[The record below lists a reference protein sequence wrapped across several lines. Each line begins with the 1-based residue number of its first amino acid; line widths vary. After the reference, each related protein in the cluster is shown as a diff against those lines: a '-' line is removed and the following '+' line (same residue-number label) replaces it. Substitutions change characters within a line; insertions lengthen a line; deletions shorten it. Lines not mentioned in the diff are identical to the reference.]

1 MEQKTQQN
9 GARAKI
15 LRALANGARAKI
27 LRALADYSG
36 CGLTTA
42 EIAEAA
48 GLTARQVRDN
58 SGEAKKVGLL
68 TIEQDETTRF
78 VTYYITQKGREWLS
92 SGAGDE
98 ATVDGTGQ
106 DGEEHPAMY
115 APEDHSETESAPT
128 GVFPCYSA
136 YMIRAIGSLPNQ
148 NLVSELETAIAM
160 ARRSDDEVIVYGL
173 VEIGR
178 TVRKT
183 VFVTA

>member
-1 MEQKTQQN
+1 MEPKTQQ
-9 GARAKI
+9 
-15 LRALANGARAKI
+15 NGARAKI

-78 VTYYITQKGREWLS
+78 VTYYITQKGRDWLK
-92 SGAGDE
+92 SGKDDDAQAVAD
-98 ATVDGTGQ
+98 TGK
-106 DGEEHPAMY
+106 DGEDHQSHC
-115 APEDHSETESAPT
+115 APETRVETASAPT
-128 GVFPCYSA
+128 GAWPRYSA
-136 YMIRAIGSLPNQ
+136 YMVQGTDSPANQ
-148 NLVSELETAIAM
+148 SIVADLDTATAM
-160 ARRSDDEVIVYGL
+160 ALRSDDEVIVYGL

-178 TVRKT
+178 TARKT
-183 VFVTA
+183 VFVPA

>member
-1 MEQKTQQN
+1 MEPKNQQN

-15 LRALANGARAKI
+15 LRALAN
-27 LRALADYSG
+27 AD

-42 EIAEAA
+42 ELAESAGLAA
-48 GLTARQVRDN
+48 GQVRDN
-58 SGEAKKVGLL
+58 AGVAKKAGLL
-68 TIEQDETTRF
+68 TIEQDEMTRF
-78 VTYYITQKGREWLS
+78 VTYHVTQNGREWLM
-92 SGAGDE
+92 AGDG
-98 ATVDGTGQ
+98 ASQAVADTGK
-106 DGEEHPAMY
+106 DGEDHQAHY
-115 APEDHSETESAPT
+115 APENRSETASSPT
-128 GVFPCYSA
+128 GDRPRYSA

-183 VFVTA
+183 VFVPA

>member
-1 MEQKTQQN
+1 MEPKTQQN

-15 LRALANGARAKI
+15 LRALAN
-27 LRALADYSG
+27 AD

-42 EIAEAA
+42 ELAESA
-48 GLTARQVRDN
+48 GLTASQVRDN
-58 SGEAKKVGLL
+58 AGVAKKAGLL
-68 TIEQDETTRF
+68 TIEQDEMTRF
-78 VTYYITQKGREWLS
+78 VTYHISQKGREWLS
-92 SGAGDE
+92 AGDGDSQ
-98 ATVDGTGQ
+98 AVADTGQ
-106 DGEEHPAMY
+106 DGEDHQAHY
-115 APEDHSETESAPT
+115 APEDRIETESAPT
-128 GVFPCYSA
+128 DVFPCYSA

-183 VFVTA
+183 VFVPA

>member
-15 LRALANGARAKI
+15 LRALAN
-27 LRALADYSG
+27 AD

-42 EIAEAA
+42 DLAESA
-48 GLTARQVRDN
+48 GLTAGQVRDN
-58 SGEAKKVGLL
+58 AGAEKRVGLL
-68 TIEQDETTRF
+68 TVEQDETTRF

-92 SGAGDE
+92 AGDGDAQAVSE
-98 ATVDGTGQ
+98 TGQ
-106 DGEEHPAMY
+106 DGEDHQAHY
-115 APEDHSETESAPT
+115 APEDRIETESAPT

-136 YMIRAIGSLPNQ
+136 YMIRSIGSLPNQ
-148 NLVSELETAIAM
+148 NLVSELEAAIAM